1 MCIDSCYSEPR
12 EPRARC
18 GWCNLTQTHRL
29 IKIYIIFF
37 FKNIASHVMQTDLRI
52 NASLSPENNGAKSQ
66 RGVNTSH
73 RAVSFICRVL
83 LWFDVIKMCCL
94 VFKAPDCSLRPVKA
108 LRSHMCSSQRQ
119 WQTTRKFSPC
129 QWTSCFLGVFFFLV
143 CHVSTS
149 LKRYDSH
156 YFISLYLF
164 RTKAA
169 WYRGEKTDN
178 AISFVSAKQIQ
189 KFHQIS

>member
-1 MCIDSCYSEPR
+1 
-12 EPRARC
+12 
-18 GWCNLTQTHRL
+18 
-29 IKIYIIFF
+29 
-37 FKNIASHVMQTDLRI
+37 MQTDLRI

-169 WYRGEKTDN
+169 WYRGGKNWQCDIFCFCKTDTE
-178 AISFVSAKQIQ
+178 ISPDQLIETFIILGTLKSVLFKTKYI
-189 KFHQIS
+189 KYV